1 MSGLTRKI
9 GYYQFAPEF
18 GAVSKNLSKVVTALN
33 GADADIIV
41 LPELAF
47 TGYCFQDRNELE
59 TLAEDPATSA
69 TLAALIAL
77 CHENSFHLVTGFAEK
92 SGEQIFNSAFL
103 INGEGIV
110 QTYRK
115 LHLFNTEAE
124 YFEPGDIPLQV
135 SHVDGIQVG
144 LMVCYDWAFPEV
156 ARSLALQGA
165 DLLCHPSNLVL
176 PWCQQAM
183 LTRCMEN
190 GLFAVTANRIG
201 PDIRPTGTVNF
212 TGQSQI
218 AGPKG
223 ALVHQSSS
231 EEEILFITSI
241 DLAQAR
247 DKNVTPLSH
256 LLNDR
261 RPEFYSRLNKKYP
274 ALRVEEVKPVNSTPA
289 P

>member
-1 MSGLTRKI
+1 MSDFARKV
-9 GYYQFAPEF
+9 GFYQFAPEF
-18 GAVSKNLSKVVTALN
+18 GAISANLSKVVTALS
-33 GADADIIV
+33 GANADIIV

-47 TGYCFQDRNELE
+47 TGYYFQDRNELA
-59 TLAEDPATSA
+59 TLAEDPATSP
-69 TLAALIAL
+69 TLSALVQL
-77 CHENSFHLVTGFAEK
+77 CRENSFHLVTGFAEK
-92 SGEQIFNSAFL
+92 SGDKIFNSALL
-103 INGEGIV
+103 INGEGIL

-124 YFEPGDIPLQV
+124 YFDPGDRPLQI
-135 SHVDGIQVG
+135 SEINGIQVG

-165 DLLCHPSNLVL
+165 DLICHPSNLVL

-190 GLFAVTANRIG
+190 GIFAVTTNRTG
-201 PDIRPTGTVNF
+201 SDVRPRGILNF

-223 ALVHQSSS
+223 ALTHQASTTK
-231 EEEILFITSI
+231 EALFITTL

-247 DKNVTPLSH
+247 DKKVTPLSD
-256 LLNDR
+256 LLSDR
-261 RPEFYSRLNKKYP
+261 RPEFYSRLQN
-274 ALRVEEVKPVNSTPA
+274 R
-289 P
+289 